1 MACPRIKIS
10 YSNDTVTDVMIN
22 ETLPK
27 TSKYH
32 PCSISKAGSESGDS
46 GVEST
51 GDGLQHLHVDDLP
64 GTNTIKH
71 FQQQSSIHTV
81 GILRSTLAS
90 FFKYKIFYA
99 TPKCSSLM
107 RTYYV
112 TV

>member
-1 MACPRIKIS
+1 M
-10 YSNDTVTDVMIN
+10 TVTDVMIN

-71 FQQQSSIHTV
+71 FQQQSRIHTV
-81 GILRSTLAS
+81 GILHSTLAR
-90 FFKYKIFYA
+90 FIRLNVFYVSL
-99 TPKCSSLM
+99 KCGVPTM
-107 RTYYV
+107 
-112 TV
+112 